1 MTFVNFK
8 GFLPPYPRCNIKVSF
23 QNNIS
28 FSSLTAASFL
38 LLGATELSYSGIWP
52 HWTPSCQ
59 VILHNILKENY
70 RLKVV
75 RLQASPASLFFFFFN
90 PSLSR
95 LCENLIKDDKF
106 RSWWNGSYC
115 HFIDIWRF
123 QWIISVWINI
133 ETRGAEEHRGLTT
146 ITSIYLGD
154 YHYHYSITKEILLA
168 FSALNIAVVW
178 RSIHPARSHD

>member
-1 MTFVNFK
+1 MLLFKITFLFHPSQ
-8 GFLPPYPRCNIKVSF
+8 LP
-23 QNNIS
+23 
-28 FSSLTAASFL
+28 A
-38 LLGATELSYSGIWP
+38 SYSWVPKSVLILASGHIER
-52 HWTPSCQ
+52 CQ
-59 VILHNILKENY
+59 VILHNILKQNY

-75 RLQASPASLFFFFFN
+75 RLQVSESSFTLFFFN

-115 HFIDIWRF
+115 HFIDIWWF

-133 ETRGAEEHRGLTT
+133 ETKGAEEHRGLTT
-146 ITSIYLGD
+146 ITWIYLEE
-154 YHYHYSITKEILLA
+154 YHYSITKEILLA

-178 RSIHPARSHD
+178 RSIHPAQSHD